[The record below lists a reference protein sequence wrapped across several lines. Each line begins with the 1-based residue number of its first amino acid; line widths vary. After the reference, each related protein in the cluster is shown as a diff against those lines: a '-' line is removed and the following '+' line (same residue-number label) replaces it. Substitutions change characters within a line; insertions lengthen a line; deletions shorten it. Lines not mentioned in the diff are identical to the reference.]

1 MNVDIIIPCFN
12 EDKNIEKLVQLWSEV
27 TKRNENFYIYY
38 VENGSDDDTREN
50 LKKYIKLYHPKRT
63 NVLLVDK
70 NIGYGHGI
78 MSGVNISNGEYTTRN
93 IISVTP
99 SNVEDNPTRLA
110 QELQY
115 SINNGY
121 FRCKGCFCCKYCW
134 NIRSY

>member
-63 NVLLVDK
+63 NVLLVDN

-78 MSGVNISNGEYTTRN
+78 KFGIQNSKNEIVLDSCRFANS
-93 IISVTP
+93 S
-99 SNVEDNPTRLA
+99 
-110 QELQY
+110 
-115 SINNGY
+115 
-121 FRCKGCFCCKYCW
+121 
-134 NIRSY
+134 